1 MVQEKLEIIDNMSA
15 TLRRIATEAART
27 TKFIEKL
34 KSIRQIAPALI
45 DPQKISRSQF
55 ELNYMGR
62 QFDKILNQRTKLI
75 ALQQKEMANEQR
87 LNQLR
92 LNARRMAADVGVDMG
107 IFSYSGYRLSNN
119 PKLLYKG
126 EKISD
131 SDLMRWQSYYNA
143 GISRRNRMMYDSGR
157 VVNGLT
163 FEQRAAMRGYGGNK
177 YVQAVGG
184 LQSFIG
190 AVASAV
196 TVMWSL
202 QYAIN
207 GVIQA
212 AKRAVEVQDKMVGIT
227 TRVALTNDGSMTT
240 NQRVQSLVDMANRTR
255 SPMDSVLNLY
265 NRIATS
271 GVKASN
277 DRIQRFVE
285 TFNKTMILS
294 GTSAQENRAVMLQL
308 AQGMGSNRLGGD
320 EFRSIAEQAPIFKYM
335 LAKGLGVSP
344 GELKQMGAQG
354 KLTADTIMTSMEK
367 TQEFIDK
374 IFENAPMTIG
384 QIATQIQNK
393 WTMALNRNK
402 EAYMLLQKEMLRIS
416 KWMSSKEADEL
427 FTAFFKAITDIL
439 KFVIELCK
447 ILRPFFIFILKNMKY
462 VFMLLTLVGTK
473 ALPLIS
479 SGFKSI
485 GVAGAASFTAL
496 LSPINAVVA
505 SLWAAWVIGTK
516 LRELLEKKYKVD
528 METGDFLE
536 EQEKYQKD
544 KYLAEKM
551 GQEFGQK
558 FKNSNDAWVWANQG
572 TAKANHK
579 IKIGGKE
586 VNAID
591 RYKQIKQD
599 FEKVQQD
606 ARQVTLDIHR
616 ANSSRYQEQ
625 TDPLKQITGMM
636 NTLNNATMKGVGH
649 VGSVGKIE
657 NDITLDKDSIE
668 MLKMVAERQWIN
680 QNEVTVPQQVTINID
695 EPGDALDAQSLSI
708 AINKA
713 SELAVASSMRGE
725 YANA

>member
-1 MVQEKLEIIDNMSA
+1 MVQERLEIIDNMSA
-15 TLRRIATEAART
+15 TLRRIAAEAART

-34 KSIRQIAPALI
+34 KNIRQIAPDLI
-45 DPQKISRSQF
+45 DSKKISRSQF

-92 LNARRMAADVGVDMG
+92 LNARRMAADVGVDRG
-107 IFSYSGYRLSNN
+107 VFSYSGYRLSNDL
-119 PKLLYKG
+119 KLLYKG

-143 GISRRNRMMYDSGR
+143 SISRRNRMMYDSGR

-163 FEQRAAMRGYGGNK
+163 FEQRAAMRGYDGHK
-177 YVQAVGG
+177 YSQAVGG

-207 GVIQA
+207 SVIEV

-227 TRVALTNDGSMTT
+227 TRLALTNDGSMTT

-255 SPMDSVLNLY
+255 APMDSVLNLY

-285 TFNKTMILS
+285 TFNKTMVLS

-335 LAKGLGVSP
+335 LAKGLGVGP
-344 GELKQMGAQG
+344 GELKQMGAEG
-354 KLTADTIMTSMEK
+354 KLTADAIMTAMEK

-402 EAYMLLQKEMLRIS
+402 DAYMLLQKEMLRIS

-427 FTAFFKAITDIL
+427 FTQFFRVLADIL
-439 KFVIELCK
+439 KFVIELSK
-447 ILRPFFIFILKNMKY
+447 ILHPFLIFVLKNMKY
-462 VFMLLTLVGTK
+462 VFMVLTLVGMK

-479 SGFKSI
+479 TGFKSI
-485 GVAGAASFTAL
+485 GVTGAASFTAL

-505 SLWAAWVIGTK
+505 SLWAAWLIGTK
-516 LRELLEKKYKVD
+516 LRQLLEKKYEVN

-591 RYKQIKQD
+591 RYRQLKQD

-606 ARQVTLDIHR
+606 ARQTTLDIHR
-616 ANSSRYQEQ
+616 ANSARYKQQ
-625 TDPLKQITGMM
+625 TDPLNLITGMM
-636 NTLNNATMKGVGH
+636 NTLNNTTMKGVGH

-657 NDITLDKDSIE
+657 NDVTLDNDSIE

-713 SELAVASSMRGE
+713 SQLAVASSMRGE
-725 YANA
+725 YANT

>member
-1 MVQEKLEIIDNMSA
+1 MVQERLEIIDNMSA
-15 TLRRIATEAART
+15 TLRRIAAEAART

-34 KSIRQIAPALI
+34 KSIRQIDPDLI
-45 DPQKISRSQF
+45 DPKKISRSQF

-107 IFSYSGYRLSNN
+107 VFSYSGYRLSNN

-143 GISRRNRMMYDSGR
+143 SISRRNRMMYDSGR

-163 FEQRAAMRGYGGNK
+163 FEQRAAMRGYGSNK

-207 GVIQA
+207 SVIQV

-227 TRVALTNDGSMTT
+227 TRAVLTNDGSMTL

-255 SPMDSVLNLY
+255 APMDSVLNLY

-285 TFNKTMILS
+285 TFNKTMVLS
-294 GTSAQENRAVMLQL
+294 GTSNQENRAVMLQL

-335 LAKGLGVSP
+335 LAKGLGVGP
-344 GELKQMGAQG
+344 GELKQMGAEG
-354 KLTADTIMTSMEK
+354 KLTTDAIMTSMEK

-427 FTAFFKAITDIL
+427 FTAFFKAITGIL
-439 KFVIELCK
+439 KFVIELSK
-447 ILRPFFIFILKNMKY
+447 ILHPFFIFILKNMKY
-462 VFMLLTLVGTK
+462 VFMLLTLVGMK

-479 SGFKSI
+479 AGFKSV
-485 GVAGAASFTAL
+485 GATGAASFTAL
-496 LSPINAVVA
+496 LSHINAVVA

-516 LRELLEKKYKVD
+516 LRELLENKYKVD
-528 METGDFLE
+528 METGDFLA

-544 KYLAEKM
+544 KYIAEKM

-572 TAKANHK
+572 TSKADHK

-586 VNAID
+586 VKAID
-591 RYKQIKQD
+591 RYNQIKQD
-599 FEKVQQD
+599 FEKTQQD
-606 ARQVTLDIHR
+606 ARQLTLDIHR
-616 ANSSRYQEQ
+616 ANSSMYQEQ
-625 TDPLKQITGMM
+625 TDPLKLITGMM
-636 NTLNNATMKGVGH
+636 NTLNNVTMKGVGH

-657 NDITLDKDSIE
+657 NDVTLDKDSIE